1 MERDF
6 QRLRIPDDQMSIVPD
21 AHYMDLIVKRS
32 DRLGLEVRR
41 HPVLLPHD
49 WFCACYKAGRV
60 VFETLLVGAPGELQ
74 TYWQHHGNRPPLWQ
88 SCNPS
93 HNLHSIPYALYGDD
107 AGVLQKSK
115 VLILMMHSCLCDS
128 STLERSML
136 LSVIPY
142 EFVAEGITL
151 EEVYEELAWSF
162 QACEMGIHP
171 RFDSQGQPLT
181 GWRSTVGGVH

>member
-1 MERDF
+1 
-6 QRLRIPDDQMSIVPD
+6 
-21 AHYMDLIVKRS
+21 
-32 DRLGLEVRR
+32 
-41 HPVLLPHD
+41 
-49 WFCACYKAGRV
+49 

-171 RFDSQGQPLT
+171 RFDSQGQLLT